1 MVVFAAAPP
10 SLPHVERFV
19 RRARGNMFGGP
30 LPDEE
35 PDTKRSR
42 TDGSGLLLPPPPLP
56 DIGQSEAE
64 AGLRRGVIR
73 LCAHVGY
80 HTAQVWAAVLIPG
93 SVPLTN
99 DFKEGCKKILIFSYF
114 YLITYPQAHYFQS

>member
-1 MVVFAAAPP
+1 MAVFAAAPP
-10 SLPHVERFV
+10 SLLHVERFV

-42 TDGSGLLLPPPPLP
+42 HEGSGLLPPPPLP
-56 DIGQSEAE
+56 EIGQSEAE
-64 AGLRRGVIR
+64 ASLRRGVIR

-80 HTAQVWAAVLIPG
+80 HTAQVWAAVLGCRGDNLVRNRI
-93 SVPLTN
+93 SRSESLTN
-99 DFKEGCKKILIFSYF
+99 KSDSFL
-114 YLITYPQAHYFQS
+114 T

>member
-35 PDTKRSR
+35 PDIKRSR
-42 TDGSGLLLPPPPLP
+42 QEGSGLLPPPPPLP

-64 AGLRRGVIR
+64 ASLRRGVIR

-80 HTAQVWAAVLIPG
+80 HTAQVRSL
-93 SVPLTN
+93 
-99 DFKEGCKKILIFSYF
+99 E
-114 YLITYPQAHYFQS
+114 

>member
-42 TDGSGLLLPPPPLP
+42 QEGSGLLPPPPPLP

-80 HTAQVWAAVLIPG
+80 HTAQVWACMSG
-93 SVPLTN
+93 M
-99 DFKEGCKKILIFSYF
+99 
-114 YLITYPQAHYFQS
+114 

>member
-42 TDGSGLLLPPPPLP
+42 QEGSGLLPLP

-80 HTAQVWAAVLIPG
+80 HTAQVWAAVLGGRGDNLVRIRI
-93 SVPLTN
+93 S
-99 DFKEGCKKILIFSYF
+99 D
-114 YLITYPQAHYFQS
+114 

>member
-42 TDGSGLLLPPPPLP
+42 TDGSALLLPAPLP

-80 HTAQVWAAVLIPG
+80 HNAQVWAAVLGI
-93 SVPLTN
+93 S
-99 DFKEGCKKILIFSYF
+99 DILVRIR
-114 YLITYPQAHYFQS
+114 TAD